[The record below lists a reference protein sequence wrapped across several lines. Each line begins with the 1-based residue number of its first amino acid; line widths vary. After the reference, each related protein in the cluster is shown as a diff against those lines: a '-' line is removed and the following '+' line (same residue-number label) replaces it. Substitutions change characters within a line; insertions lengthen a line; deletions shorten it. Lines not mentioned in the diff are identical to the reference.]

1 MTFYL
6 IPYSPHIAVLR
17 GSNMRLLS
25 YEDLKAKG
33 IGYSRVH
40 LWRLVR
46 AGKFPAPVKL
56 ADGYRNTWVEE
67 EVDALVAARMAA
79 RATAA

>member
-1 MTFYL
+1 
-6 IPYSPHIAVLR
+6 
-17 GSNMRLLS
+17 MRLLS

-56 ADGYRNTWVEE
+56 ADGYRNSWVEE
-67 EVDALVAARMAA
+67 EVDALIAARMAA
-79 RATAA
+79 RATAAQSQ